1 MVLTKDEKALH
12 DQVNLLP
19 RPQLVTALATLSA
32 ALLLVIIDQ
41 NGISVIIPTIAKD
54 LDAGATISWAGTSSL
69 IANTCFQMLYGRLS
83 DVFGRKVIFV
93 SAALLLCVADL
104 LCSLSQNAI
113 MFYVSRA
120 IAGIGGGGVQNL
132 VNIIISDIVTLEQR
146 GKIQGVV
153 GGTVGL
159 GNVIGPFIAAGIM
172 QKSSWRAFFWLLTP
186 LSFITAVLSYLYLPS
201 KPPTIGFWE
210 GISKIDWVGSLV
222 SGAGIVLL
230 LIPISGGGSYFSW
243 DSPLSIS
250 FLAVGGALFIAF
262 IGWEW
267 KMAKLPM
274 MPGKRNYTKLAL
286 KMNTADHSNLVDI
299 YKNSSLAIMLAQNCF
314 LGAVYQSYLYYVP
327 LYLQNPHQYSAMKS
341 AAVYTPLVA
350 AQMIA
355 SIGSGQYISRRL
367 RYGEVIIFGFAIW
380 TLGAGLA
387 LLFTRHSS
395 PAVIAVILA
404 IVGTG
409 VGCIFQ
415 PTLIALQA
423 HSPKSRRAVIIS
435 NRNFYRCIGGACG
448 LAVSAAVLQ
457 AQLRATLPIEYKSL
471 ASSTY
476 VLPES
481 MRQVP
486 AVLDAYMSAS
496 HSVFILQVPL
506 IGLCLLGTAFIR
518 DRGLDPV
525 KDTETFN
532 LVTPGDWVDFFRF
545 SGIAFDGLVLPEQSG
560 RDEEKLMATMLAAKD
575 KFDVHYA
582 HDFNPLSS
590 ATGLKRRINWLSL
603 CRHTFSGQAQ
613 DRDGWPAASCL
624 VPSFSRSSAY
634 ERSIF
639 KSFAKFATVDHCL
652 FVIEGKLKVEIE
664 GSSGENVLH
673 DGEAVVISTDRG
685 FKLDFASPFDKFFSV
700 ANGRGIEILI
710 QDTGKPFEGF
720 VLPDRAEK
728 LEKVD
733 SAKLARVAKEIGA
746 TIE

>member
-1 MVLTKDEKALH
+1 MNLFLLIYLNVEDEMVLTKDEKALH
-12 DQVNLLP
+12 DQVNILP
-19 RPQLVTALATLSA
+19 RRQLVTALATLSA

-153 GGTVGL
+153 GGAVGL

-186 LSFITAVLSYLYLPS
+186 LSFITAVLAFLFLPS

-210 GISKIDWVGSLV
+210 GLSKIDWVGSVV

-230 LIPISGGGSYFSW
+230 LIPISGGKTQSSTKANVTNVHDHQGGSYFSW

-262 IGWEW
+262 VGWEW

-274 MPGKRNYTKLAL
+274 MPI
-286 KMNTADHSNLVDI
+286 DI
-299 YKNSSLAIMLAQNCF
+299 YKNSSLAIMLAQNCL

-327 LYLQNPHQYSAMKS
+327 LYLQNPHQYSAIKS

-387 LLFTRHSS
+387 LLFTRHTS

-457 AQLRATLPIEYKSL
+457 AQLRATLPTEHKDL

-518 DRGLDPV
+518 DRGLEPV
-525 KDTETFN
+525 KDT
-532 LVTPGDWVDFFRF
+532 
-545 SGIAFDGLVLPEQSG
+545 
-560 RDEEKLMATMLAAKD
+560 
-575 KFDVHYA
+575 
-582 HDFNPLSS
+582 
-590 ATGLKRRINWLSL
+590 
-603 CRHTFSGQAQ
+603 
-613 DRDGWPAASCL
+613 
-624 VPSFSRSSAY
+624 
-634 ERSIF
+634 
-639 KSFAKFATVDHCL
+639 
-652 FVIEGKLKVEIE
+652 
-664 GSSGENVLH
+664 
-673 DGEAVVISTDRG
+673 
-685 FKLDFASPFDKFFSV
+685 
-700 ANGRGIEILI
+700 
-710 QDTGKPFEGF
+710 
-720 VLPDRAEK
+720 
-728 LEKVD
+728 
-733 SAKLARVAKEIGA
+733 
-746 TIE
+746 

>member
-12 DQVNLLP
+12 DQINLLP
-19 RPQLVTALATLSA
+19 RRQLVTALATLSA

-186 LSFITAVLSYLYLPS
+186 LSFITALLSYLYLPS

-274 MPGKRNYTKLAL
+274 MPI
-286 KMNTADHSNLVDI
+286 DI
-299 YKNSSLAIMLAQNCF
+299 YKNSSLAIMLAQNCL

-327 LYLQNPHQYSAMKS
+327 LYLQNPHQYSAIKS

-350 AQMIA
+350 TQMIA

-387 LLFTRHSS
+387 LLLTRHSS

-457 AQLRATLPIEYKSL
+457 AQLRATLPTEYKDL

-476 VLPES
+476 VLPDS

-506 IGLCLLGTAFIR
+506 IGLCLLGTAFIT
-518 DRGLDPV
+518 DRGLEPV
-525 KDTETFN
+525 KDT
-532 LVTPGDWVDFFRF
+532 
-545 SGIAFDGLVLPEQSG
+545 
-560 RDEEKLMATMLAAKD
+560 
-575 KFDVHYA
+575 
-582 HDFNPLSS
+582 
-590 ATGLKRRINWLSL
+590 
-603 CRHTFSGQAQ
+603 
-613 DRDGWPAASCL
+613 
-624 VPSFSRSSAY
+624 
-634 ERSIF
+634 
-639 KSFAKFATVDHCL
+639 
-652 FVIEGKLKVEIE
+652 
-664 GSSGENVLH
+664 
-673 DGEAVVISTDRG
+673 
-685 FKLDFASPFDKFFSV
+685 
-700 ANGRGIEILI
+700 
-710 QDTGKPFEGF
+710 
-720 VLPDRAEK
+720 
-728 LEKVD
+728 
-733 SAKLARVAKEIGA
+733 
-746 TIE
+746 

>member
-19 RPQLVTALATLSA
+19 RRQLVTALATLSA
-32 ALLLVIIDQ
+32 ALLLVTIDQ

-54 LDAGATISWAGTSSL
+54 LDARATISWAGTSSL

-83 DVFGRKVIFV
+83 DVFGRKVIFI

-113 MFYVSRA
+113 MFYISRA

-159 GNVIGPFIAAGIM
+159 GNVIGPFIAAGMM

-230 LIPISGGGSYFSW
+230 LIPISGGKTRNSTKVAVTNVDHDQGGSYFSW

-274 MPGKRNYTKLAL
+274 MPI
-286 KMNTADHSNLVDI
+286 DI
-299 YKNSSLAIMLAQNCF
+299 YKNSSLAIMLAQNCL

-327 LYLQNPHQYSAMKS
+327 LYLQNPHQYSAIKS

-457 AQLRATLPIEYKSL
+457 AQLRVTLPTEYKSL

-525 KDTETFN
+525 KDT
-532 LVTPGDWVDFFRF
+532 
-545 SGIAFDGLVLPEQSG
+545 
-560 RDEEKLMATMLAAKD
+560 
-575 KFDVHYA
+575 
-582 HDFNPLSS
+582 
-590 ATGLKRRINWLSL
+590 
-603 CRHTFSGQAQ
+603 
-613 DRDGWPAASCL
+613 
-624 VPSFSRSSAY
+624 
-634 ERSIF
+634 
-639 KSFAKFATVDHCL
+639 
-652 FVIEGKLKVEIE
+652 
-664 GSSGENVLH
+664 
-673 DGEAVVISTDRG
+673 
-685 FKLDFASPFDKFFSV
+685 
-700 ANGRGIEILI
+700 
-710 QDTGKPFEGF
+710 
-720 VLPDRAEK
+720 
-728 LEKVD
+728 
-733 SAKLARVAKEIGA
+733 
-746 TIE
+746 

>member
-1 MVLTKDEKALH
+1 MNLFLLIYVNVEDKMVLTKDEKALH
-12 DQVNLLP
+12 DQVNILP
-19 RPQLVTALATLSA
+19 RRQLVTALATLSA
-32 ALLLVIIDQ
+32 ALLLVTIDQ
-41 NGISVIIPTIAKD
+41 NGISVTIPTIAKD

-83 DVFGRKVIFV
+83 DVFGRMVIFV

-186 LSFITAVLSYLYLPS
+186 LSFIAVLAYLFLPS

-230 LIPISGGGSYFSW
+230 LIPISGGKTKSSMKAVATNVDHHQGGSYFSW

-274 MPGKRNYTKLAL
+274 MPI
-286 KMNTADHSNLVDI
+286 DI
-299 YKNSSLAIMLAQNCF
+299 YKNSSLAIMLAQNCL

-327 LYLQNPHQYSAMKS
+327 LYLQNPHQYSAIKS

-380 TLGAGLA
+380 TL
-387 LLFTRHSS
+387 
-395 PAVIAVILA
+395 
-404 IVGTG
+404 
-409 VGCIFQ
+409 
-415 PTLIALQA
+415 
-423 HSPKSRRAVIIS
+423 
-435 NRNFYRCIGGACG
+435 
-448 LAVSAAVLQ
+448 
-457 AQLRATLPIEYKSL
+457 
-471 ASSTY
+471 
-476 VLPES
+476 
-481 MRQVP
+481 
-486 AVLDAYMSAS
+486 
-496 HSVFILQVPL
+496 
-506 IGLCLLGTAFIR
+506 
-518 DRGLDPV
+518 
-525 KDTETFN
+525 
-532 LVTPGDWVDFFRF
+532 
-545 SGIAFDGLVLPEQSG
+545 
-560 RDEEKLMATMLAAKD
+560 
-575 KFDVHYA
+575 
-582 HDFNPLSS
+582 
-590 ATGLKRRINWLSL
+590 
-603 CRHTFSGQAQ
+603 
-613 DRDGWPAASCL
+613 
-624 VPSFSRSSAY
+624 
-634 ERSIF
+634 
-639 KSFAKFATVDHCL
+639 
-652 FVIEGKLKVEIE
+652 
-664 GSSGENVLH
+664 
-673 DGEAVVISTDRG
+673 
-685 FKLDFASPFDKFFSV
+685 
-700 ANGRGIEILI
+700 
-710 QDTGKPFEGF
+710 
-720 VLPDRAEK
+720 
-728 LEKVD
+728 
-733 SAKLARVAKEIGA
+733 
-746 TIE
+746 